1 VDRWCR
7 LAAPVR
13 RSFALLFMVSSGSA
27 ACAEILGFDETRELE
42 AATGGG
48 GSASYSAE
56 VRADEPIL
64 YFRLEDTA
72 SPIINEMGDALR
84 GTGMGA
90 LAYATPAKIGNGLGF
105 SHDATAGTAVVV
117 SDALDFSGHAPMSVE
132 CWVRV
137 DQSSPFQHLVS
148 KRFGDGANGWSLS
161 IEPTKGLRYSRANS
175 SSSQPYHHAEIR
187 DFPISEL
194 FHVVATYNG
203 SVSTIYRD
211 GNVAEAQPG
220 RTELPDT
227 SEPLRLG
234 AGETG
239 SHFGGVLDEVA
250 IYDHVLDEDRIQAH
264 FRARSP

>member
-1 VDRWCR
+1 M
-7 LAAPVR
+7 R
-13 RSFALLFMVSSGSA
+13 RSFALLFVVSGGSA

-42 AATGGG
+42 TESGGG
-48 GSASYSAE
+48 VSTSYSAV
-56 VRADEPIL
+56 VRADDPIL

-84 GTGMGA
+84 GTGMGS

-105 SHDATAGTAVVV
+105 SGDVTANTAVVV

-148 KRFGDGANGWSLS
+148 KRFGDGENGWSLS

-175 SSSQPYHHAEIR
+175 TASQPYHHAEIR
-187 DFPISEL
+187 DFPTGEL
-194 FHVVATYNG
+194 FHVVATYDG

-211 GNVAEAQPG
+211 GNVAETQPG
-220 RTELPDT
+220 GDTELPDT

-250 IYDHVLDEDRIQAH
+250 IYAHVLSEDRIRAH
-264 FRARSP
+264 FQARAP